1 MESLDGIDMDRKKV
15 FFVYLHN
22 DLNRVEG
29 QIITVDDKWGGLRLE
44 VPITIQVW

>member
-1 MESLDGIDMDRKKV
+1 MEILSGIDMDRKKV

-29 QIITVDDKWGGLRLE
+29 QIITVDDNWGGLRLE
-44 VPITIQVW
+44 VPMTIQVR

>member
-1 MESLDGIDMDRKKV
+1 MEILSGINMDRKKV

-22 DLNRVEG
+22 DLNLVEG

>member
-1 MESLDGIDMDRKKV
+1 MEILSGIDMDRKKV